1 MSARPDDDQLNQ
13 VILFE
18 GAPVLAPQME
28 RDLAAIATHEDLEAA
43 IETFKASLRDRMN
56 LAVI

>member
-1 MSARPDDDQLNQ
+1 MSGRPDDNQLNQ

-18 GAPVLAPQME
+18 GAPGSAPRME

-43 IETFKASLRDRMN
+43 IQTFKASLRDRMS